1 MIKKIEIDETKLP
14 EVMRMID
21 AAAVLMAEKDCDS
34 DEGAK
39 QELIKLEQDLRDITG
54 NHDLKISDFRRY
66 WSAVDLK
73 TVARG
78 ALMQMPPKENL
89 TDAEIKEI
97 AVNILN
103 RQQAEMDWWLNYLRV
118 NTGLDNLTDYIF
130 FPIRLGLRRTQRWS
144 KLRIKLSRTEK
155 VEELIGKISIY
166 PTEEELKQHGYGKN
180 CGEGRTGK

>member
-14 EVMRMID
+14 EVMRIID

-54 NHDLKISDFRRY
+54 NHDLNISDFRRY
-66 WSAVDLK
+66 WSAVDLE

-97 AVNILN
+97 VVNILHHK
-103 RQQAEMDWWLNYLRV
+103 QAEMDWWLNYLRV

-130 FPIRLGLRRTQRWS
+130 YPDEVGL
-144 KLRIKLSRTEK
+144 
-155 VEELIGKISIY
+155 EENATLEQIADKIIADRKS
-166 PTEEELKQHGYGKN
+166 
-180 CGEGRTGK
+180 